1 MWMELGETQ
10 LGLRTRKEQGSM
22 CRLRGRSWEVW
33 LEHRWA
39 LEGVSK
45 DETGTIILK
54 IGGSELR

>member
-33 LEHRWA
+33 LEHGWA

-45 DETGTIILK
+45 DGTGTIILK